1 MATFSEAYYSGGNQF
16 IRATKMVAGSKFYL
30 DPELCARRIV
40 NCTHNADIEFCKVEW
55 YNLFCY

>member
-40 NCTHNADIEFCKVEW
+40 NCTHNADIEFCKV
-55 YNLFCY
+55 FSI